1 MTPRWTPNALA
12 ERRGRITV
20 KEADGKSLFASM
32 SG

>member
-12 ERRGRITV
+12 EPHGRITV
-20 KEADGKSLFASM
+20 KEADGKSLLESM

>member
-1 MTPRWTPNALA
+1 MTPRWIPNALA
-12 ERRGRITV
+12 ERHGRITV